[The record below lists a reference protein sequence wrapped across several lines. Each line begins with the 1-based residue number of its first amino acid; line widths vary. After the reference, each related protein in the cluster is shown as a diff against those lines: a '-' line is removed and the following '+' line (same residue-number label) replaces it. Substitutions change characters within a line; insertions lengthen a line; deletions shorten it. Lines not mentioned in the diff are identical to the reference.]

1 MSEKETATPKDPN
14 DRVGLLSE
22 MAQIQRRNA
31 EMAMA
36 LYTWMNG
43 KKGDE
48 PAFPADLRDAAKTKI
63 ENAFAN
69 LGGIDEEL
77 LKLL

>member
-31 EMAMA
+31 EMAMT
-36 LYTWMNG
+36 LYTWTGG
-43 KKGDE
+43 KEGD
-48 PAFPADLRDAAKTKI
+48 PSFPEDLRAVALKTIEGVFNDLDAI
-63 ENAFAN
+63 NVE
-69 LGGIDEEL
+69 IC
-77 LKLL
+77 KLV